1 MPNILLFLFNESLKS
16 ADFATMI
23 VVASM
28 LVGAIIAAYI
38 ISRIDSKD
46 DKK

>member
-1 MPNILLFLFNESLKS
+1 MPNLLLFLFNESLRS

-23 VVASM
+23 VVSSL
-28 LVGAIIAAYI
+28 LVGSIIAAYI
-38 ISRIDSKD
+38 ISRIYSKD